1 MKRNAFKMKLKPG
14 FEKEYQL
21 RHNKIWPELAEELSK
36 AGVSDYSIFL
46 DEETHILF
54 AFQKLAENNTS
65 ANLASTEIVKK
76 WWDYM
81 SDIME
86 VNPDNSPLVVELKEV
101 FHQD

>member
-1 MKRNAFKMKLKPG
+1 M
-14 FEKEYQL
+14 EYQL
-21 RHNKIWPELAEELSK
+21 RHDKIWPELAEELTR

-54 AFQKLAENNTS
+54 AVQKLSDINTS
-65 ANLASTEIVKK
+65 ANLAHTEIVKK

-86 VNPDNSPLVVELKEV
+86 VNPDNSPVVVELKEV

>member
-1 MKRNAFKMKLKPG
+1 MKLKPG
-14 FEKEYQL
+14 YQQEYQL
-21 RHNKIWPELAEELSK
+21 RHDKIWPELADELSR
-36 AGVSDYSIFL
+36 AGVFDYSIYF

-54 AFQKLAENNTS
+54 AVQKLTDHNTAS
-65 ANLASTEIVKK
+65 NLAHTKIVKK

-86 VNPDNSPLVVELKEV
+86 VNADNSPQVMELKEV